1 MEYMWITGNKKEV
14 KKLVEAL
21 RANGF
26 TFELTHYAEISNSP
40 FGGNRYSY
48 TLRNFRPPRGVGSSA
63 STVGCSA
70 RRCELNES
78 DVSG

>member
-1 MEYMWITGNKKEV
+1 MEYMWIAGNKKEV

-26 TFELTHYAEISNSP
+26 TFELAHYAEISNSP

-48 TLRNFRPPRGVGSSA
+48 TLKNFRPPAVPTPQPRAWDAVLGGKK
-63 STVGCSA
+63 
-70 RRCELNES
+70 
-78 DVSG
+78 